1 MHRYRPYLSLAAI
14 LILGTVLR
22 FAQLEAK
29 PVWLDEILT
38 GLFSLGQSYDKIPL
52 DAVLP
57 LAQFA
62 DIFTLN
68 STASC
73 GQIAAT
79 VATESTHPPLFFCL
93 THEWLS
99 GVRGSW
105 VWQVRSLCALFGVGA
120 IAAMYGLNRI
130 AFSRQAGVMGA
141 AVMAVSPF
149 AVYLSQE
156 ARHYTLPMLLIILSL
171 MGFIQIQKDLHHRGK
186 VRPWVGISWA
196 IVNTLGLYTHYFF
209 LLALVAELLTILAL
223 ILGKSFHP
231 GRLGLPENSPP
242 ALPQTGLM
250 DSTSNSISGGD
261 SRIAP
266 TEIKVIRKS
275 DQETV
280 TWLSLGGYSL
290 LPLLLYLPWLPTL
303 HNHFSRPETDWFKPF
318 EPSWVDSVTPIFQTL
333 AGWVVMIVAFP
344 VENQPLWI
352 VIPSAIL
359 MLLWCGYFLL
369 SIVPR
374 IKAVVNN
381 KNTRLSGLSL
391 LLFTAI
397 VLLEYL
403 TIVYG
408 LGKDITSAVRYHFI
422 YYPGICAVLGAS
434 LMMNPVVI
442 KEKNNSASV
451 KGVIRKLR
459 DKGEF
464 YLIPAFLIVGLI
476 SSVFVVSNLV
486 FQKPY
491 NPAGVA
497 QQINLEPT
505 VPLVV
510 VVGYENMQEVALGLS
525 FALELDKIR
534 GGNLPE
540 TDWAFMSRSPSYQ
553 SVWDNLATVSGLPP
567 SPVNLWIVAPGL
579 RQREYPPQL
588 GLGDRLCNLDP
599 SQYYRLGI
607 PYQLYRCK

>member
-38 GLFSLGQSYDKIPL
+38 GLFSLGRSYQNIPL
-52 DAVLP
+52 NALFP
-57 LAQFA
+57 LAQLA

-73 GQIAAT
+73 GQIAET

-105 VWQVRSLCALFGVGA
+105 IWQTRSLCALFGVGA

-130 AFSRQAGVMGA
+130 AFSRQAGVMAA

-171 MGFIQIQKDLHHRGK
+171 MGFIHIQKDLHHQEK
-186 VRPWVGISWA
+186 INPVVGISWA

-209 LLALVAELLTILAL
+209 LLAWVAELLTIFAL
-223 ILGKSFHP
+223 ILGKYFHP
-231 GRLGLPENSPP
+231 GRLGLPEPTPP
-242 ALPQTGLM
+242 A
-250 DSTSNSISGGD
+250 S
-261 SRIAP
+261 A
-266 TEIKVIRKS
+266 KK
-275 DQETV
+275 TV
-280 TWLSLGGYSL
+280 TWLSLAGYSL
-290 LPLLLYLPWLPTL
+290 LPLLFYLPWLPTL
-303 HNHFSRPETDWFKPF
+303 YNHFSRPETDWFKPF

-333 AGWVVMIVAFP
+333 AGWLVMIVAFP

-359 MLLWCGYFLL
+359 MLLWCGYFLIG
-369 SIVPR
+369 IVPR
-374 IKAVVNN
+374 IKAVLNN

-391 LLFTAI
+391 LGFTAV

-422 YYPGICAVLGAS
+422 YYPGICALLGAS
-434 LMMNPVVI
+434 LIIKPPNPLTKTPFSI
-442 KEKNNSASV
+442 LARA
-451 KGVIRKLR
+451 GGLR
-459 DKGEF
+459 PYSPTLQGAGAG
-464 YLIPAFLIVGLI
+464 AFLIVGII
-476 SSVFVVSNLV
+476 SSVFVLSNGV

-491 NPAGVA
+491 DPAGVA
-497 QQINLEPT
+497 QQLNLEPN

-525 FALELDKIR
+525 FALELDKMR
-534 GGNLPE
+534 GRDLPE
-540 TDWAFMSRSPSYQ
+540 TSWAFMNRSPSYQ
-553 SVWDNLATVSGLPP
+553 SVWENLGTVSGLPP
-567 SPVNLWIVAPGL
+567 SPVNLWMVAPGL

-588 GLGDRLCNLDP
+588 GLGDRLCTLDP

>member
-1 MHRYRPYLSLAAI
+1 MYRYRPYLSLAGI
-14 LILGTVLR
+14 LILGAVLR

-38 GLFSLGQSYDKIPL
+38 GLFSLGRSYQNIPL

-57 LAQFA
+57 LGEFA

-68 STASC
+68 SAASC
-73 GQIAAT
+73 GQIAQT

-99 GVRGSW
+99 RVQGSW
-105 VWQVRSLCALFGVGA
+105 VWQTRSLCALFGVGA

-130 AFSRQAGVMGA
+130 AFSREAGLMGA

-186 VRPWVGISWA
+186 IRPWVGISWA
-196 IVNTLGLYTHYFF
+196 ILNTLGLYIHYFF
-209 LLALVAELLTILAL
+209 LLAWVAECLTIFAL
-223 ILGKSFHP
+223 ILGKYFHP
-231 GRLGLPENSPP
+231 GRLGLAE
-242 ALPQTGLM
+242 
-250 DSTSNSISGGD
+250 
-261 SRIAP
+261 P
-266 TEIKVIRKS
+266 TPSASAK
-275 DQETV
+275 ETV
-280 TWLSLGGYSL
+280 TWLSLAGYSV

-359 MLLWCGYFLL
+359 MLLWCGYFLIG
-369 SIVPR
+369 IVPR
-374 IKAVVNN
+374 IKAVLNN
-381 KNTRLSGLSL
+381 KTTRLSGLSL
-391 LLFTAI
+391 LGFTAV

-422 YYPGICAVLGAS
+422 YYPGICALLGAS
-434 LMMNPVVI
+434 LIMPPPNLLPKTRFPI
-442 KEKNNSASV
+442 LARA
-451 KGVIRKLR
+451 GGPFDGAQDRLR
-459 DKGEF
+459 PYSPTLQGAGAGAGS

-476 SSVFVVSNLV
+476 SSIFVVSNWV

-491 NPAGVA
+491 NPEGVA
-497 QQINLEPT
+497 QQLNLEPT

-534 GGNLPE
+534 EGNLPE
-540 TDWAFMSRSPSYQ
+540 TAWAFMTRSPNYQ
-553 SVWDNLATVSGLPP
+553 SVWENLGSVSELPP
-567 SPVNLWIVAPGL
+567 SAVNLWIVAPGL

-588 GLGDRLCNLDP
+588 RLGDRLCNLDP

-607 PYQLYRCK
+607 PYQLYRCGGI

>member
-1 MHRYRPYLSLAAI
+1 MYRYRPYLSLAAI

-22 FAQLEAK
+22 FAQLDAK

-38 GLFSLGQSYDKIPL
+38 GLFSLGRSYRDIPL

-57 LAQFA
+57 LGEFA
-62 DIFTLN
+62 DIFTFN
-68 STASC
+68 SATSC
-73 GQIAAT
+73 GQIAQT

-99 GVRGSW
+99 RIQGSW
-105 VWQVRSLCALFGVGA
+105 VWQTRSLSALFGVGA

-130 AFSRQAGVMGA
+130 AFSPQAGLMGA

-186 VRPWVGISWA
+186 VRPWLGISWA
-196 IVNTLGLYTHYFF
+196 IINTLGLYTHYFF
-209 LLALVAELLTILAL
+209 ILTLVAEVLTILAL
-223 ILGKSFHP
+223 LLGESLHW
-231 GRLGLPENSPP
+231 LGEREQK
-242 ALPQTGLM
+242 QTLAAP
-250 DSTSNSISGGD
+250 
-261 SRIAP
+261 RI
-266 TEIKVIRKS
+266 
-275 DQETV
+275 
-280 TWLSLGGYSL
+280 WLSLAAYSV
-290 LPLLLYLPWLPTL
+290 LPLLFYLPWLPTL

-359 MLLWCGYFLL
+359 MLLAVGCFLFF
-369 SIVPR
+369 IFPR
-374 IKAVVNN
+374 FVQIIKSQ
-381 KNTRLSGLSL
+381 KTQLSGLSL
-391 LLFTAI
+391 FLFTGF
-397 VLLEYL
+397 VLLEYFA
-403 TIVYG
+403 IVYL

-422 YYPGICAVLGAS
+422 YYPGICALLGAS
-434 LMMNPVVI
+434 LMINPPNPLTKTSGSI
-442 KEKNNSASV
+442 LA
-451 KGVIRKLR
+451 RARWLR
-459 DKGEF
+459 PDSPTLQGAGS
-464 YLIPAFLIVGLI
+464 YLIPTFLIVGLI
-476 SSVFVVSNLV
+476 SSVFVVSNWV

-491 NPAGVA
+491 DPAGVA
-497 QQINLEPT
+497 QQLNLEPT
-505 VPLVV
+505 VPVVV

-540 TDWAFMSRSPSYQ
+540 TGWAFMTRSPSYQ
-553 SVWDNLATVSGLPP
+553 SVWQHLVSVSGLPP
-567 SPVNLWIVAPGL
+567 SAVNLWIVAPGL

-588 GLGDRLCNLDP
+588 VLGDRLCNLDP

-607 PYQLYRCK
+607 PYQLYRCGGI

>member
-1 MHRYRPYLSLAAI
+1 
-14 LILGTVLR
+14 
-22 FAQLEAK
+22 
-29 PVWLDEILT
+29 
-38 GLFSLGQSYDKIPL
+38 
-52 DAVLP
+52 
-57 LAQFA
+57 
-62 DIFTLN
+62 
-68 STASC
+68 
-73 GQIAAT
+73 
-79 VATESTHPPLFFCL
+79 
-93 THEWLS
+93 
-99 GVRGSW
+99 
-105 VWQVRSLCALFGVGA
+105 
-120 IAAMYGLNRI
+120 
-130 AFSRQAGVMGA
+130 MGA
-141 AVMAVSPF
+141 AVMVVSPF

-171 MGFIQIQKDLHHRGK
+171 MGFIQIQKDLHHRVK
-186 VRPWVGISWA
+186 LSPVVGISWA

-275 DQETV
+275 YQETV

-422 YYPGICAVLGAS
+422 YYPGICALLGAS
-434 LMMNPVVI
+434 LIIKPPNPLTKTRFSILYGIRLLKVY
-442 KEKNNSASV
+442 KNPHPEGWGYTDKAC
-451 KGVIRKLR
+451 LR
-459 DKGEF
+459 RLKSKIGLSQPDLVLARAGGLRPYSPTLSYGTLREQGAG
-464 YLIPAFLIVGLI
+464 AFLIVGLI
-476 SSVFVVSNLV
+476 SSVFVVSNWV

-497 QQINLEPT
+497 QQLNLEPT

-534 GGNLPE
+534 TRDLPE
-540 TDWAFMSRSPSYQ
+540 TGWAFMNRSPSYQ
-553 SVWDNLATVSGLPP
+553 SVWENLGSVSGLPP

>member
-1 MHRYRPYLSLAAI
+1 MHRYRPYWSLAGI

-38 GLFSLGQSYDKIPL
+38 GLFSLGRSYENIPL

-57 LAQFA
+57 LAQFI

-68 STASC
+68 LTASC
-73 GQIAAT
+73 QQIAQT

-93 THEWLS
+93 THEWL
-99 GVRGSW
+99 RGNGDSW
-105 VWQVRSLCALFGVGA
+105 IWQARSLSALFGLGA

-130 AFSRQAGVMGA
+130 AFSRQAGLMGA
-141 AVMAVSPF
+141 AAIAVSPF

-156 ARHYTLPMLLIILSL
+156 ARHYTLPMLLVILSVSGL
-171 MGFIQIQKDLHHRGK
+171 IQIQKDLLHRGK
-186 VRPWVGISWA
+186 VRPWVGITWA
-196 IVNTLGLYTHYFF
+196 IFNTLGLYSHYFF
-209 LLALVAELLTILAL
+209 LLAWVAELFTIFAL
-223 ILGKSFHP
+223 SLGQYLHP
-231 GRLGLPENSPP
+231 ERLRLEQQSSSAPP
-242 ALPQTGLM
+242 KKM
-250 DSTSNSISGGD
+250 
-261 SRIAP
+261 
-266 TEIKVIRKS
+266 
-275 DQETV
+275 V

-333 AGWVVMIVAFP
+333 AGWVVMVVTFP

-352 VIPSAIL
+352 VIPSVIL
-359 MLLWCGYFLL
+359 MLLCWGYFLL

-374 IKAVVNN
+374 LKAVLTSQS
-381 KNTRLSGLSL
+381 TRLSGLTL
-391 LLFTAI
+391 LVFTVVI
-397 VLLEYL
+397 LLEYL
-403 TIVYG
+403 ILVYG

-422 YYPGICAVLGAS
+422 YYPVICALLGAS
-434 LMMNPVVI
+434 LTMTPPNPLTKTRFSI
-442 KEKNNSASV
+442 LARA
-451 KGVIRKLR
+451 GGLR
-459 DKGEF
+459 PYSPTLQGAGAGS

-476 SSVFVVSNLV
+476 SSVFVVSNWV
-486 FQKPY
+486 FQKSY
-491 NPAGVA
+491 DPAGVA
-497 QQINLEPT
+497 QQLNLEPT

-540 TDWAFMSRSPSYQ
+540 TGWAFMTRSPSYQ
-553 SVWDNLATVSGLPP
+553 SVWEKLGSVSGLP
-567 SPVNLWIVAPGL
+567 SSAVNLWIVAPGL

-607 PYQLYRCK
+607 PYQLYRCGREEN